1 MLLNVS
7 QNSHGEVSCSA
18 SNRNSPGKTQ
28 ILHIFIGETGEAE
41 SLHQWKDPKE
51 MQVLIKR
58 IYDQD
63 ILRVQAK
70 KTHLWLFKVVCSST
84 CILGDANGKEP
95 EPGSPVITAG
105 RCL

>member
-1 MLLNVS
+1 MSPN
-7 QNSHGEVSCSA
+7 NSHGEVSCSA

-28 ILHIFIGETGEAE
+28 ILGKTSSFVSPGETE

-63 ILRVQAK
+63 SLGVQAK
-70 KTHLWLFKVVCSST
+70 KTHLWLFKIACSST
-84 CILGDANGKEP
+84 CILDDANGKQP